1 MLNLERLRALHAV
14 ADRGSVNAAAQALHV
29 TDSAIS
35 QQLAKLEREIGQPL
49 LERNGRGVRLTDAAS
64 VLVAHTARVLSLLE
78 QAEADLDAQRTA
90 VVGRLTIAAFPT
102 AVRGLAPGAL
112 ADLAATHPRL
122 DVLVREQEP
131 HESIPM
137 LVRGDLDLLI
147 AQDWSNAPLAL
158 PDGLSRAPLLD
169 DIADVALPVTHPLA
183 SRESVDLDELANDR
197 WITWLSGTICH
208 DWLLHT
214 LRSRGHEPKV
224 AHMAGEHATQVALVA
239 AGLGAAIIPRLGRE
253 PSPPSVRFV
262 PIKPALRRHLYAL
275 WRSETSRRRAIR
287 AAVDAFQRSAA
298 SIAPNPTP
306 KPARK
311 PTKRAQRSRTTFSSR
326 TQS

>member
-1 MLNLERLRALHAV
+1 MLNLDRLRALHAV

-64 VLVAHTARVLSLLE
+64 VLVAHTARVLSMLE
-78 QAEADLDAQRTA
+78 HAEAELDAQRTT

-112 ADLAATHPRL
+112 TYLRDTHPQL
-122 DVLVREQEP
+122 DVVVREQEP
-131 HESIPM
+131 HESIPS

-158 PDGLSRAPLLD
+158 PDGLSRAPVLD
-169 DIADVALPVTHPLA
+169 DLADVALPATHRLA
-183 SRESVDLDELANDR
+183 SRESVDLDELAEDR

-208 DWLLHT
+208 DWLLYT
-214 LRSRGHEPKV
+214 LRSRGHEPNV
-224 AHMAGEHATQVALVA
+224 SHTAGEHATQVALVA
-239 AGLGAAIIPRLGRE
+239 AGLGAAIIPRLGRD
-253 PSPPSVRFV
+253 PSPPGVRFV
-262 PIKPALRRHLYAL
+262 PVTPALRRHLYAL
-275 WRSETSRRRAIR
+275 WRTETSRRRAIR
-287 AAVDAFQRSAA
+287 AAVEAFQRSAA
-298 SIAPNPTP
+298 SLAPLTASTSERTPTRR
-306 KPARK
+306 A
-311 PTKRAQRSRTTFSSR
+311 RAQRPRAKRSRTS
-326 TQS
+326 